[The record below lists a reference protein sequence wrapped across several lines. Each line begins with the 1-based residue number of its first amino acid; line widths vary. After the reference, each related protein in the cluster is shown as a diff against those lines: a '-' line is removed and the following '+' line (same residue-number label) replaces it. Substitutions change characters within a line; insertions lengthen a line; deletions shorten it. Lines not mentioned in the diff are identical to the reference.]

1 VTNARRRVVL
11 VTRDDEL
18 ERTVLAAGAAVG
30 RLVEP
35 IAVESVSSAW
45 ADAGSVLIGCDLAG
59 EVADRALPRRTGVYV
74 VAPEAARADACG
86 WSMPLG
92 AAVLVLPDGARWL
105 SSIIS
110 GAHSS
115 DAGRVLVCGV
125 VGGSGGVGA
134 STLAAGVASAAARR
148 RRSVALVDVDVAGG
162 GLDLLLRAEEVP
174 GWRWSRLRTARGQ
187 IGDLRGKVPSIDG
200 IDLISMGRVGESD
213 VGRDAVTAV
222 IASLGR
228 THEIVV
234 LDIGRDLGAAAAEAV
249 RLCDRLIV
257 MCGQDVRS
265 VAAARM
271 VREATG
277 AAGVPGAVV
286 RLGPAPAVSPSAVAD
301 ALGLHLWGV
310 VPHDRALV
318 GAGDRGLPSARTAK
332 RWAAACDGV
341 LDHLTAEPAVPAP
354 KRRWSLR

>member
-1 VTNARRRVVL
+1 
-11 VTRDDEL
+11 
-18 ERTVLAAGAAVG
+18 
-30 RLVEP
+30 
-35 IAVESVSSAW
+35 
-45 ADAGSVLIGCDLAG
+45 
-59 EVADRALPRRTGVYV
+59 
-74 VAPEAARADACG
+74 
-86 WSMPLG
+86 MPLG

-234 LDIGRDLGAAAAEAV
+234 LDIGRDLGAVARTYCRSLQPEWYGRPPV
-249 RLCDRLIV
+249 RPECRAPWFGSDRLLPSLRPPSPMPWAFTSGASFRTI
-257 MCGQDVRS
+257 GPSSGRAT
-265 VAAARM
+265 AACHR
-271 VREATG
+271 
-277 AAGVPGAVV
+277 
-286 RLGPAPAVSPSAVAD
+286 
-301 ALGLHLWGV
+301 
-310 VPHDRALV
+310 RALPSV
-318 GAGDRGLPSARTAK
+318 GRPPVTGCST
-332 RWAAACDGV
+332 
-341 LDHLTAEPAVPAP
+341 T
-354 KRRWSLR
+354 